1 HAIAIAGYDHGDA
14 PASYGDAAHLVVPS
28 TTLYLGACVDTEAAS
43 QPGVD
48 ADLDDANAGTSRVG
62 VCADDEDGITFA
74 SPLAA
79 CQPALVE
86 IRANAAG
93 RLDAW
98 IDYDRDGDFDDAGE
112 QVFAAQPV
120 VAGTNALA
128 FDVPC
133 SANPGASHARLRL
146 TSAG

>member
-1 HAIAIAGYDHGDA
+1 NGSFADAGEQIAASVAVSSALPLVLSPTVPASAVPGTSIARFRCSSAGGLGPDGPAPDGEVEDHAIAIAGYDHGDA

-79 CQPALVE
+79 CQP
-86 IRANAAG
+86 
-93 RLDAW
+93 
-98 IDYDRDGDFDDAGE
+98 
-112 QVFAAQPV
+112 
-120 VAGTNALA
+120 
-128 FDVPC
+128 
-133 SANPGASHARLRL
+133 
-146 TSAG
+146 